1 VESRIVSQCLAG
13 AIYGFASRTY
23 RLYRPSWRSSTRS
36 MELFLSRRSNGTA
49 VDILVWEESKPFAV
63 ALTVCKTA
71 AHEARQCEARDGKLH
86 VR

>member
-1 VESRIVSQCLAG
+1 
-13 AIYGFASRTY
+13 
-23 RLYRPSWRSSTRS
+23 

-49 VDILVWEESKPFAV
+49 VDILVREESKPFAV